1 MKESDTN
8 RIAEDEAVARKLA
21 ALAHPVRLRLLRN
34 LGAADSCRC
43 VKDLVGPTGL
53 AQSTVSQHL
62 KVLVEAELVS
72 FRTEK
77 QSSKYTVNA
86 GALRELAAVI
96 GQTLDHCC
104 GGGCVRSSDDE
115 CTDYAG
121 RVDAAA
127 ALTRNK
133 DI

>member
-1 MKESDTN
+1 MNVSDPEITPK
-8 RIAEDEAVARKLA
+8 DEAVARKLA
-21 ALAHPVRLRLLRN
+21 ALAHPVRLRLLRK
-34 LGAADSCRC
+34 LGAADSCC
-43 VKDLVGPTGL
+43 VKDLVGPIGL

-77 QSSKYTVNA
+77 QCSRYTVNA
-86 GALRELAAVI
+86 SALRELAGVI

-104 GGGCVRSSDDE
+104 GGAGCSRTGNDE
-115 CTDYAG
+115 FADYNRQVGAS
-121 RVDAAA
+121 A
-127 ALTRNK
+127 ALTGNK